1 MTAKISTYE
10 FWEMVPYNVLQEADL
25 EASIKANKLMQQ
37 DQTIL
42 WSLPPDALQLQAK
55 FRLSEELTSA
65 ARKKRSAA
73 QRDIGAADAM
83 PAEIK
88 GSGVRLC
95 TAYNV
100 SNCYVDPD
108 NCEGRHLCSVVLQ
121 SGRACGGKHPA
132 KECEGDGTI
141 PADATWPN
149 ARSGSTY
156 WK

>member
-42 WSLPPDALQLQAK
+42 WSLPPDALQLQAQ

-65 ARKKRSAA
+65 ARKKRLAA

-83 PAEIK
+83 PAEITGYVLTQTLK
-88 GSGVRLC
+88 SGVRLC
-95 TAYNV
+95 TAYNI
-100 SNCYVDPD
+100 SKL
-108 NCEGRHLCSVVLQ
+108 LC
-121 SGRACGGKHPA
+121 
-132 KECEGDGTI
+132 
-141 PADATWPN
+141 
-149 ARSGSTY
+149 
-156 WK
+156 